1 MVFCYC
7 LFFAFFLISAFRR
20 MGDCKGRTIRKLMGG
35 GRGRGVDPAQLLLRY
50 INQAELPFLICERT
64 EALSVMVFV
73 LEQKLSTI
81 VWTPIQ
87 LWLSTFEMCPAQLCC
102 VTEIEPKSP
111 FLCMNRRPIREYSLK
126 RWHSVFIT
134 KKVRKLNGWNFVTGT
149 YKRIRDSIMKRDFKI
164 VIALPCFS
172 QLYN

>member
-7 LFFAFFLISAFRR
+7 LFVAFFLISAFRR

-35 GRGRGVDPAQLLLRY
+35 GGAGVDPAQLLLRY

-73 LEQKLSTI
+73 LEQQLSTI

-87 LWLSTFEMCPAQLCC
+87 Y
-102 VTEIEPKSP
+102 VTVYFRDVPGAALLRHRNRAEITLLMYEQKAYPW
-111 FLCMNRRPIREYSLK
+111 I
-126 RWHSVFIT
+126 
-134 KKVRKLNGWNFVTGT
+134 
-149 YKRIRDSIMKRDFKI
+149 
-164 VIALPCFS
+164 
-172 QLYN
+172 

>member
-1 MVFCYC
+1 MPAQIKAIHYSMNTYPIYVTNSTFE
-7 LFFAFFLISAFRR
+7 
-20 MGDCKGRTIRKLMGG
+20 T
-35 GRGRGVDPAQLLLRY
+35 VDPAQLLLRN
-50 INQAELPFLICERT
+50 INQAELTFLMCERT

-87 LWLSTFEMCPAQLCC
+87 Y
-102 VTEIEPKSP
+102 VTVYFRDVPGAGLLRHRNRAEITLLMYEQKAY
-111 FLCMNRRPIREYSLK
+111 REYSLK
-126 RWHSVFIT
+126 RRHSVFIT

-172 QLYN
+172 QLCN